1 MQEVKIIETAFET
14 IRKRSLPEGGFAM
27 YCGESFRPDVT
38 AWAVLALKAG
48 QEDQKVSTSA
58 CQSLARCQN
67 LDERI
72 SAIDDLL
79 QLKVQATGEMLFSFR
94 KIGSG

>member
-1 MQEVKIIETAFET
+1 MSLSL
-14 IRKRSLPEGGFAM
+14 RKRSLPEGGFAM
-27 YCGESFRPDVT
+27 YWGESFRPDVT

-58 CQSLARCQN
+58 CQRLAQCQN

-72 SAIDDLL
+72 SVIDGLL
-79 QLKVQATGEMLFSFR
+79 
-94 KIGSG
+94 

>member
-1 MQEVKIIETAFET
+1 MPETKIIEAVLET

-27 YCGESFRPDVT
+27 YWGESFRPDVT

-58 CQSLARCQN
+58 CQRLARCQN
-67 LDERI
+67 LDGRI
-72 SAIDDLL
+72 KVIDGLL
-79 QLKVQATGEMLFSFR
+79 
-94 KIGSG
+94 

>member
-1 MQEVKIIETAFET
+1 LPEVKLIETALET

-27 YCGESFRPDVT
+27 YWGESFRPDVT

-58 CQSLARCQN
+58 CQRLAQCQN
-67 LDERI
+67 LDGRI
-72 SAIDDLL
+72 TVIDGLL
-79 QLKVQATGEMLFSFR
+79 
-94 KIGSG
+94 